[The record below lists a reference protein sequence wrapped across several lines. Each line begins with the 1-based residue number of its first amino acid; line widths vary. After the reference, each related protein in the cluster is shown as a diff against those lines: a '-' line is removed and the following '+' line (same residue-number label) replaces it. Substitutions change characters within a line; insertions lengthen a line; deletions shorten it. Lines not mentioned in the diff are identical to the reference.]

1 MMIPWALAA
10 SATGAGGGPA
20 VVFPS
25 VNMTMTLALLEAGS
39 NRPAAVE
46 KASAWLV
53 FPPAVRASTAS
64 FRSATEVM
72 SWVSAVADP
81 AKLTMP
87 MRLPEPICPS
97 AAPSV
102 ASSMMS
108 MKVSAPAFMLA
119 RGRPVMLPDR
129 SRTRTMSV
137 GLDMMSGAAVR
148 ARVTLLGA
156 SPSTM
161 LCGAG
166 RG

>member
-1 MMIPWALAA
+1 M
-10 SATGAGGGPA
+10 
-20 VVFPS
+20 
-25 VNMTMTLALLEAGS
+25 
-39 NRPAAVE
+39 E

-119 RGRPVMLPDR
+119 RGGPVMLPDR

-137 GLDMMSGAAVR
+137 GIGHDVRGGGQGQGHPQGSVTGDLVR
-148 ARVTLLGA
+148 ADDLV
-156 SPSTM
+156 
-161 LCGAG
+161 
-166 RG
+166 